1 MGCAQSKQN
10 NSLDEL
16 ALLKQLL
23 DDSQISAN
31 EQQNLLRFKIEVLV
45 NMLAMEE
52 KKSETTNKRLETL
65 KWLMHSQ
72 GVSEQTLTDILKNSE
87 DIYNEKQNEG
97 SDGTILSNRGN
108 RLIDLSGAIARM
120 TEDFKEFREDILH
133 SFAELDGKIVAHLT
147 TEEFSKQIY
156 VVTDKVSKTD
166 IHVNLSSSF
175 VFKHSCVT
183 FQILSMRF
191 SDGLGSVSIP
201 EFLEFFTTPAQMRMA
216 KAATAAVRM
225 SLDLLQLEEGDV
237 EDEEEGGE
245 DLEEQEE
252 LEGGDQGLV
261 GEVR

>member
-10 NSLDEL
+10 GSMDEL

-23 DDSQISAN
+23 DDSQTAAN

-97 SDGTILSNRGN
+97 SDGTALSSRGN

-120 TEDFKEFREDILH
+120 TEDFKDFREDILH
-133 SFAELDGKIVAHLT
+133 SFAEMDGKIVANLT
-147 TEEFSKQIY
+147 TEEFSKQLY

-166 IHVNLSSSF
+166 IHVREFYLLLM
-175 VFKHSCVT
+175 FKT
-183 FQILSMRF
+183 FMFYIF
-191 SDGLGSVSIP
+191 
-201 EFLEFFTTPAQMRMA
+201 
-216 KAATAAVRM
+216 
-225 SLDLLQLEEGDV
+225 
-237 EDEEEGGE
+237 
-245 DLEEQEE
+245 
-252 LEGGDQGLV
+252 
-261 GEVR
+261 